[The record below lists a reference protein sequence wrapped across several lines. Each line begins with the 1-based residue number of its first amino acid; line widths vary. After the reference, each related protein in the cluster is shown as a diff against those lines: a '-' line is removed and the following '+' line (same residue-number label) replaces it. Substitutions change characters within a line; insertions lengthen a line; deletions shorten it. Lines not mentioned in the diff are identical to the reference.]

1 MQSGKSLGS
10 GSRLRRVRNDG
21 NLVVNARLAAQR
33 FVPRRQQNSR
43 HSGRRKAAIRNPVT
57 LVLEEPEAAAIT
69 RRPTEG
75 QQNSRHSGRRE
86 AAIRNPVTLGL
97 EEPEAAA
104 IRSEEHTSEL
114 QSPVHL

>member
-86 AAIRNPVTLGL
+86 AAIRNPVTLRL
-97 EEPEAAA
+97 EEPNDAAA
-104 IRSEEHTSEL
+104 VTRRPTEGQQNS
-114 QSPVHL
+114 